1 MRATF
6 LTVCQIF
13 VMVLL
18 ANTATAAKLSK
29 SHDSVYQS
37 PGRQSELYIL
47 EQKLKDDIEQRTH
60 SQEYLELLRGQL
72 DDHETGVVTSLQV
85 EQADFNVG
93 NIQMQVEKLGLEL
106 TATRKDIR
114 MIESYI
120 DQYEKQLISARAKGA
135 ASVVS
140 ILDERLT
147 VEKSK
152 LTIEKERAKALSDS
166 LKTAEETLVLSQSL
180 LAELTHQV
188 RVDEVSSIWQGQQ
201 ALEQRLLNEQQ
212 SWEDKLAQI
221 RVKMDKVRPIKNPAT
236 EAQQALQDQML
247 EAEENLQILK
257 VELTI
262 SRIDALLSVYE
273 KRYQANTSSRQSVE
287 LADRLGKL
295 KSESVALHI
304 LVENNQI
311 LLQRQLDMLKQPAA
325 KHVLTY
331 AARERQESVLST
343 LLGQYNEADTHIN
356 NLMGRLSQFQ
366 NTVML
371 GAKQTWQTRQKLPH
385 TLKGWNSFVAD
396 LWVLPQVAY
405 QSLVAAYQQAVD
417 NLSLAG
423 FAIWLGLLFTVGL
436 WAGAWIWIERAL
448 GKFLYHVQDT
458 GKSFSAN
465 TFVILAQLVYRN
477 ILGIVIFGA
486 IILTMLILGLS
497 SNLMVVP
504 LALGAVWFMYKT
516 AIGIARISLFENIW
530 DVTGQDVSLYHG
542 LQWSLWFGG
551 FIIALT
557 VLAHQLP
564 IPLDIAAS
572 YDRLFMLVLLGVSI
586 PFLRQWKVLPSMIA
600 PEGRTR
606 PYVRRAVFW
615 LGFLIPLTILSNAI
629 IGLVGYVNLAWNM
642 WIIEAEFLFVLTAWV
657 IARGVVNDLM
667 ESLAKYTIRNLS
679 SGWVWTESILKPIN
693 TILHIG
699 IMLLALYAIF
709 MVFGFDQNVV
719 IKARLALFTSA
730 TLFTIGSST
739 ITAYNCVQFII
750 LLIVIRWAAKWS
762 REFAYR
768 FIFAKYRD
776 KGIRN
781 SLAVFTQYATVIV
794 GSFVVLK
801 VVGID
806 LTTLTVVLGALAVGI
821 GFGLQSIANNL
832 VSGVLLLIERPFRA
846 GDIIQVGAH
855 EGEVTHIGVRA
866 TTLKTWDN
874 MEVIIPNAEAVSQAL
889 TNWTHHD
896 AIVRTTFTLGVG
908 FRENPHQVQALVMQ
922 VLHHHPAITQD
933 LPPSALLQEFGAYAQ
948 IFQVRYYI
956 DLSLGKSRSQVR
968 SEVLFSL
975 WDVLRNAGIEL
986 PYPHQEIIMH
996 EDKPSA

>member
-1 MRATF
+1 MRVTL
-6 LTVCQIF
+6 LTIFQI
-13 VMVLL
+13 MILCL
-18 ANTATAAKLSK
+18 WASMGLGAEEIKPG
-29 SHDSVYQS
+29 DSIYQS

-47 EQKLKDDIEQRTH
+47 EQKLKDDIEQRAH
-60 SQEYLELLRGQL
+60 SQEYLEMLRGQL
-72 DDHETGVVTSLQV
+72 DDHEAGVVTPLQV

-93 NIQMQVEKLGLEL
+93 TIQMQVEKLGLEL
-106 TATRKDIR
+106 TATHKDIH

-135 ASVVS
+135 VSVVN
-140 ILDERLT
+140 ILEERLS

-152 LTIEKERAKALSDS
+152 LILEKERAKALSDS
-166 LKTAEETLVLSQSL
+166 LKIVEETLALSQSL

-188 RVDEVSSIWQGQQ
+188 RVDEVSSIWQEQQ

-212 SWEDKLAQI
+212 DWENKLAHI
-221 RVKMDKVRPIKNPAT
+221 RVKLDKVRPIANPAT
-236 EAQQALQDQML
+236 DEQQKLQDQML

-273 KRYQANTSSRQSVE
+273 KRHQSNVSPRQSVE
-287 LADRLGKL
+287 LADRLDKL
-295 KSESVALHI
+295 KDELVALHI

-311 LLQRQLDMLKQPAA
+311 LLQRQLGMLEQPVAQ
-325 KHVLTY
+325 HVLSHG
-331 AARERQESVLST
+331 ARNRQESVLSA
-343 LLGQYNEADTHIN
+343 LLEHYNQADKHIN
-356 NLMGRLSQFQ
+356 DLMGRLTQFQ
-366 NTVML
+366 NKVML
-371 GAKQTWQTRQKLPH
+371 GAKQTWQTRQQLPH
-385 TLKGWNSFVAD
+385 TLKGWQAFVSD

-405 QSLVAAYQQAVD
+405 QSFIAAYQQAID
-417 NLSLAG
+417 NLSRG
-423 FAIWLGLLFTVGL
+423 GWGIWLGLLLSVFL
-436 WAGAWIWIERAL
+436 WAGMWIWVERLL
-448 GKFLYHVQDT
+448 GKFLYNVQDT

-465 TFVILAQLVYRN
+465 AFVIVAQLIYRN
-477 ILGIVIFGA
+477 ILGIVIFGV
-486 IILTMLILGLS
+486 IIITMLVLGLS
-497 SNLMVVP
+497 SNLMIVP
-504 LALGAVWFMYKT
+504 VALGAVWFMYKT

-530 DVTGQDVSLYHG
+530 DVSGQDVSLYHG
-542 LQWSLWFGG
+542 LQWSLGFGG

-557 VLAHQLP
+557 ALAHQLP

-600 PEGRTR
+600 QEGRTR

-642 WIIEAEFLFVLTAWV
+642 WIVEAEFLFVLTAWL
-657 IARGVVNDLM
+657 IARGVLNDVM
-667 ESLAKYTIRNLS
+667 ESLAKYTIRHLS

-693 TILHIG
+693 TLVHFG
-699 IMLLALYAIF
+699 IVLVALYTLF
-709 MVFGFDQNVV
+709 MIFGFDQNPA
-719 IKARLALFTSA
+719 IRANLQLFTSA
-730 TLFTIGSST
+730 TLFTIGASS
-739 ITAYNCVQFII
+739 ITAYNCLQFII
-750 LLIVIRWAAKWS
+750 LLMVIRWAAKWS

-781 SLAVFTQYATVIV
+781 SLSVFTQYATVIL
-794 GSFVVLK
+794 GTFVILK
-801 VVGID
+801 VIGID

-832 VSGVLLLIERPFRA
+832 VSGVLLLIERPFRE
-846 GDIIQVGAH
+846 GDIIQVGSH

-874 MEVIIPNAEAVSQAL
+874 MEVIIPNAETVSQAL

-896 AIVRTTFTLGVG
+896 AIVRTTFNISVG
-908 FRENPHQVQALVMQ
+908 FTENPHHVQAIIMQ
-922 VLHHHPAITQD
+922 VLRHHPSVTQV
-933 LPPSALLQEFGAYAQ
+933 LEPSALLQEFGEYAQ

-975 WDVLRNAGIEL
+975 WDTLRNSGVEL
-986 PYPHQEIIMH
+986 PYPHQRLFFEQ
-996 EDKPSA
+996 KT